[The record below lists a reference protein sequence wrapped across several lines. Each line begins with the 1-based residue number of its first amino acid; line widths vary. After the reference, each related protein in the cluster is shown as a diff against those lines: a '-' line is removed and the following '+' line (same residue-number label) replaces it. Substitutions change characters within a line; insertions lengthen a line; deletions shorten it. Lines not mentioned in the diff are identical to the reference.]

1 MCNLPATFLSTLNV
15 IYSYFNTMNNISIMS
30 DCTYINI
37 VSDHLLRFLV
47 DDFQNHSDKSI
58 CIFFLVGELNEI
70 SQIHDLLYNE
80 ENYFLLFTTEKNLRF
95 MASLKLSKNISFF
108 NLNLQLTQVYKK
120 IKQCLNIIIDNEEN
134 FYKKKSKLNL
144 TKMERDVVLLYV
156 SGVPIY
162 NIAKKKSHST
172 KTTYSQ
178 ISSSISKLG
187 LRTRVEL
194 FKKSKIIKQCS
205 DEGFF

>member
-1 MCNLPATFLSTLNV
+1 
-15 IYSYFNTMNNISIMS
+15 MS